1 MLTVFVFQRLL
12 VPKRILIPRSDP
24 LLMNAFNTV
33 NLAAAV
39 LLTSAE
45 NARELGVPEDK
56 WIYPLGGAGRKERS
70 HFWERPNFHHSDAI
84 SIALDECVLHSG
96 VRIEDIDVLDLYS

>member
-1 MLTVFVFQRLL
+1 MFVSKFSSCEEKVLNPLL
-12 VPKRILIPRSDP
+12 DP

-56 WIYPLGGAGRKERS
+56 WVYPLGGAGRKEKK
-70 HFWERPNFHHSDAI
+70 HFWERPNFHQSDAI
-84 SIALDECVLHSG
+84 SISLDECLSVSG
-96 VRIEDIDVLDLYS
+96 VTMKDIDVLDLYS